1 MTDVTITGQARAALR
16 SAITSHEG
24 YASYKKATGK
34 LISEYSKEDYI
45 TACQALGLDIHAII
59 AQTASGK
66 DADMAKERTRDRN
79 EVNRLRNRF
88 DDISNRLTTPDREKA
103 EGIFQSVQKY
113 GSGCATEAQYK
124 AIEKIVAVGEML
136 PPVGAT
142 ATAAPVTA
150 APVATSAPSAAGQ
163 AMYEIMKDAV
173 RQDLHPLVTG
183 IVERALEGTNTLR
196 IELTRQGE
204 TAGTA
209 DGHQHPMFATL
220 CRSLAARQANGYPVN
235 VWLSGPTGSGKTFSA
250 RQFAKAAGLEFGLHG
265 TCRDEHQLLGYVSPT
280 TGVYQTTEFR
290 KRWEHGGLILLDEL
304 DSYDAG
310 ATLGLNGIGDGFI
323 NFPDRMVT
331 RHKDCYIV
339 GAGNT
344 WGEGPNAQFVGRAK
358 LDAAFLS
365 RFPVKLSWTYDAA
378 LEIAVSGNADWAR
391 RVQAAR
397 VRKDAAGVKHLIDPR
412 HTMAGA
418 ALIAQ
423 GFTHDEAAQITYLAG
438 LSADQVKIVEGRSI

>member
-1 MTDVTITGQARAALR
+1 MSTLPISAAARGKLR
-16 SAITSHEG
+16 SAITGNAGWYE
-24 YASYKKATGK
+24 YKKATGK
-34 LISEYSKEDYI
+34 GIADYRTEDYW
-45 TACQALGLDIHAII
+45 TACSILKIDAEAIVKS
-59 AQTASGK
+59 AESENA
-66 DADMAKERTRDRN
+66 MKERTRDRD
-79 EVNRLRNRF
+79 EVNRLRYRF
-88 DDISNRLTTPDREKA
+88 DTVFDRMAAPDREKA
-103 EGIFQSVQKY
+103 QGIFDSVNKY

-124 AIEKIVAVGEML
+124 AVEKLIDSAEKGE
-136 PPVGAT
+136 
-142 ATAAPVTA
+142 TAAPVA
-150 APVATSAPSAAGQ
+150 VSSAPVATSAPSPAGSAMWEIIRDAAR
-163 AMYEIMKDAV
+163 ADMDPMV
-173 RQDLHPLVTG
+173 RDLVG
-183 IVERALEGTNTLR
+183 RALESVPKVQ

-204 TAGTA
+204 TTGATE
-209 DGHQHPMFATL
+209 GHQHPMFATL
-220 CRSLAARQANGYPVN
+220 CRALAARQANGYPVN

-280 TGVYQTTEFR
+280 TGVYQTTAFR
-290 KRWEHGGLILLDEL
+290 ERWEHGGLILLDEL

-310 ATLGLNGIGDGFI
+310 ATLALNGIADGFI

-331 RHKDCYIV
+331 RHENCYIV

-378 LEIAVSGNADWAR
+378 LEIAVSGNADWAK

-397 VRKDAAGVKHLIDPR
+397 IRKDAAGVKHLIDPR

-423 GFTHDEAAQITYLAG
+423 GFTHDEAASLTYLAG

>member
-1 MTDVTITGQARAALR
+1 MSSSLPISAAARGKLRTAITGHAGWY
-16 SAITSHEG
+16 E
-24 YASYKKATGK
+24 YKKATGK
-34 LISEYSKEDYI
+34 GIADYRTEDYW
-45 TACQALGLDIHAII
+45 TACSILKIDAEAIVKSS
-59 AQTASGK
+59 AESDNAMKDRPHDRATVDTLRARYNLVSDLLTA
-66 DADMAKERTRDRN
+66 
-79 EVNRLRNRF
+79 
-88 DDISNRLTTPDREKA
+88 PDRDKA
-103 EGIFQSVQKY
+103 DGIFDSIRRY
-113 GSGCATEAQYK
+113 GGGMATPAQYK
-124 AIEKIVAVGEML
+124 AIEKLIDSAGKGE
-136 PPVGAT
+136 
-142 ATAAPVTA
+142 TAAPVA
-150 APVATSAPSAAGQ
+150 VSSAPVATSAPSAAGQ
-163 AMYEIMKDAV
+163 AMYDIMRDAV
-173 RQDLHPLVTG
+173 RADLHPLVTA
-183 IVERALEGTNTLR
+183 IVERALDGVQSVR

-204 TAGTA
+204 TAGATE
-209 DGHQHPMFATL
+209 GHQHPMFATL
-220 CRSLAARQANGYPVN
+220 CRALAARQANGYPVN

-280 TGVYQTTEFR
+280 TGVYQTTAFR
-290 KRWEHGGLILLDEL
+290 ERWEHGGLILLDEL

-310 ATLGLNGIGDGFI
+310 ATLALNGIADGFI

-331 RHKDCYIV
+331 RHSDCYIV

-397 VRKDAAGVKHLIDPR
+397 ARKDAAGVKHLIDPR

-423 GFTHDEAAQITYLAG
+423 GFTHDETAQLTYLAG
-438 LSADQVKIVEGRSI
+438 LSADQAKIVEGRSI